1 MKPHADPLFS
11 KHQTDKR
18 MSKNILS
25 QIAIPD
31 GEFLHL
37 HGPLK
42 KIR

>member
-1 MKPHADPLFS
+1 
-11 KHQTDKR
+11 

-25 QIAIPD
+25 QIAIPG

-37 HGPLK
+37 DGPLK